1 MKAEENK
8 TFQKDI
14 DDIYGD
20 FIRVQKLFSVIMGSI
35 DTRGTATPDELD
47 AMDAVADYFNRVM
60 EAFDAV
66 MNPTVLPR
74 QEVPA

>member
-1 MKAEENK
+1 MKPEEYK

-14 DDIYGD
+14 DDIYSD
-20 FIRVQKLFSVIMGSI
+20 FIRVQKLFSVIMASI

-47 AMDAVADYFNRVM
+47 AMDAAADYFNRVM
-60 EAFDAV
+60 EGFHAV
-66 MNPTVLPR
+66 MNPTVPPR

>member
-1 MKAEENK
+1 MKPEENK

-14 DDIYGD
+14 DDIYSD

-66 MNPTVLPR
+66 MNPTVLPS

>member
-1 MKAEENK
+1 MKAEESK

-35 DTRGTATPDELD
+35 DTKGTATPDELD

-74 QEVPA
+74 QGAMI